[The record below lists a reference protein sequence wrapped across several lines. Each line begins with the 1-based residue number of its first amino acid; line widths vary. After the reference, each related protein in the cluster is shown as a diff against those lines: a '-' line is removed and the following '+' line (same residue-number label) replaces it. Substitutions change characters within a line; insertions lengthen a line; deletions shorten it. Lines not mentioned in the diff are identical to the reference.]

1 MFFRRLTPKV
11 MSFENRLESL
21 RQSGFVLQ
29 PLDRGRMQARKENC
43 AAVLDR
49 SAEGEPRVVS
59 LGVLVGG
66 EISAVIDGGYQKFL
80 ETPSG
85 RRSPALAPELK
96 ALHDFQEDLD
106 AALGLETLYNLSLGT
121 VCDRHAYDRLKGR
134 PSS

>member
-11 MSFENRLESL
+11 ITFEDRLEGL
-21 RQSGFVLQ
+21 RKSGFVLQ
-29 PLDRGRMQARKENC
+29 PLDRGRVQARKGNC
-43 AAVLDR
+43 AAILDR

-66 EISAVIDGGYQKFL
+66 EISSLIDGGYQKFL

-85 RRSPALAPELK
+85 MRLPALAPELK
-96 ALHDFQEDLD
+96 TLHDFQEDLD
-106 AALGLETLYNLSLGT
+106 EALGLETLYNLSLGT
-121 VCDRHAYDRLKGR
+121 VCNRHAYDRLKGR